1 MYQYAKITKRKKV
14 KTIKLKNIMMKGFNS
29 LQPLKLYTSAWL
41 TEWMSKRG
49 LPLEVFFT
57 DWLFDG
63 EVEP

>member
-1 MYQYAKITKRKKV
+1 M